1 MKRPNKP
8 KNKQYSS
15 NLVYNY
21 FAAERIFE
29 AKIEAVEVIRLC
41 VEAKIHKI
49 QKIRISSYF
58 DFMHLLQYLLPEL
71 PTLP

>member
-41 VEAKIHKI
+41 VEAKIVI
-49 QKIRISSYF
+49 N
-58 DFMHLLQYLLPEL
+58 PENENFQ
-71 PTLP
+71 PF

>member
-8 KNKQYSS
+8 KNKQYLS

-41 VEAKIHKI
+41 VEAKIVI
-49 QKIRISSYF
+49 N
-58 DFMHLLQYLLPEL
+58 PEN
-71 PTLP
+71 